1 MQKERLHI
9 NKNRNFKKGFSL
21 VEILVAVSMFL
32 IFVTVTVNIIV
43 NTNKQIQ
50 NSNNREKASVLAE
63 EAVEALRNFRDAD
76 FTNLIDGTH
85 GIVISGN
92 KWNLV
97 SSPDVTGIFSRVLN
111 ISTISP
117 NQKQLDV
124 TVSWADK
131 TSVSNS
137 VSLSSHLTNWRAM
150 LNLGPGLTV
159 NKTVINHGGSKVAAD
174 FAPYKVTSTDE
185 VPIETTVTLG
195 TPNLFIDGIYFVSET
210 TDPNYNRTFSGDCD
224 ASGSVT
230 MISNLAKTCT
240 ITNEEKLAYLIIHK
254 NVINHGGSK
263 VAADFAPYKIDGNTV
278 ILNASTNVNSG
289 IHLVSENINTGY
301 IQTFSGDCDSLG
313 SVTLASGET
322 KTCTITNEQAV
333 FPTVTTPT
341 ATAITTTTATL
352 GANVTS
358 LGFPAAI
365 SERGTCWGT
374 TPAPTT
380 NCVAEGGTTT
390 GVFTQART
398 GFAAGTT
405 YYYRGYATN
414 ATGTAYSAD
423 GTFTTTSVNTIPTVT
438 TPTATAIT
446 TTTAT
451 LGANV
456 TSLGFPAAISARGTC
471 WGITPAPTTNC
482 VAEGGTTTGIFTQAR
497 TGFAA
502 GTTYYYRGYATN
514 ATGTAYSADGT
525 FTAKAICLASLVGTP
540 TVYNSNNSASALTA
554 KPTGVVSGDIM
565 FAYIMH
571 FNFLDR
577 LSTIPT
583 GWIQI
588 GRHQNGNYNQALY
601 YKVAGASEP
610 TSYTFGLSQNSR
622 FAVTISAYR
631 GCFNTTSPI
640 DISSNVEYVTS
651 NTTYRAGTLNLP
663 SADSTVLMFP
673 SMYDNSVRTF
683 ANPTTQSGG
692 WTEDYDH
699 GNTSSRFSRAGY
711 RKFIA
716 SPGLTGV
723 IDSIGTTGSTVK
735 HAFAVALHPL

>member
-1 MQKERLHI
+1 
-9 NKNRNFKKGFSL
+9 
-21 VEILVAVSMFL
+21 MFL

-76 FTNLIDGTH
+76 FANLIDGTY
-85 GIVISGN
+85 GIAISGN

-111 ISTISP
+111 ISTISL

-131 TSVSNS
+131 TSASNS
-137 VSLSSHLTNWRAM
+137 VSLSSHLTNWRVM

-195 TPNLFIDGIYFVSET
+195 TPSLFIDGIYFVSET

-289 IHLVSENINTGY
+289 IHLVSETTDPNY
-301 IQTFSGDCDSLG
+301 SQTFSGDCDSLG

-322 KTCTITNEQAV
+322 KTCTITNEQTV
-333 FPTVTTPT
+333 LPTVTSPT
-341 ATAITTTTATL
+341 VTAVTTNTATL

-423 GTFTTTSVNTIPTVT
+423 GTFTTISTAVLLPTITTSSPITSITRT
-438 TPTATAIT
+438 TAIGGGNVT
-446 TTTAT
+446 ADGGGSITARGVVWDTNINPTTALST
-451 LGANV
+451 KTSDGTGTGV
-456 TSLGFPAAISARGTC
+456 FSSSMTSLVCNTLYHVRA
-471 WGITPAPTTNC
+471 
-482 VAEGGTTTGIFTQAR
+482 
-497 TGFAA
+497 
-502 GTTYYYRGYATN
+502 YATN
-514 ATGTAYSADGT
+514 SAGTAYGSDVT
-525 FTAKAICLASLVGTP
+525 FTTSVCSNISFVGA
-540 TVYNSNNSASALTA
+540 NSANATTVTIPA
-554 KPTGVVSGDIM
+554 HNVGDLLVM
-565 FAYIMH
+565 FAYRSSSNALPTVPVGWTTINSAGGANNSSALAYRIATGSDTSGTWTNATQLIIQVYRGVSASPIGAFGAMQSA
-571 FNFLDR
+571 NSTTVTYPAVT
-577 LSTIPT
+577 LSVTDGSSWIIGSAGAASATSNVQNSPT
-583 GWIQI
+583 GMT
-588 GRHQNGNYNQALY
+588 R
-601 YKVAGASEP
+601 
-610 TSYTFGLSQNSR
+610 R
-622 FAVTISAYR
+622 
-631 GCFNTTSPI
+631 
-640 DISSNVEYVTS
+640 
-651 NTTYRAGTLNLP
+651 
-663 SADSTVLMFP
+663 
-673 SMYDNSVRTF
+673 
-683 ANPTTQSGG
+683 ANPIGVSAEASGHDTNG
-692 WTEDYDH
+692 GVSSWTAK
-699 GNTSSRFSRAGY
+699 TV
-711 RKFIA
+711 
-716 SPGLTGV
+716 V
-723 IDSIGTTGSTVK
+723 INATNVK
-735 HAFAVALHPL
+735 WSARTLEIKSN